1 MIKKISTI
9 IYFIGMILLIGLFI
23 LFILHNSEKIM
34 IHNVDVLK
42 SLVGVGLL
50 FLVPR
55 MYFKDIE
62 EPSVINSFV
71 NRKNWAFIVMN
82 TILLIVVL
90 LFILSSK

>member
-1 MIKKISTI
+1 MIKKISNI
-9 IYFIGMILLIGLFI
+9 IYFIGMILLIGLFT
-23 LFILHNSEKIM
+23 LFILSNSGKIM
-34 IHNVDVLK
+34 IHNVDLLK

-50 FLVPR
+50 LLVPR

-62 EPSVINSFV
+62 EPPVINSLV
-71 NRKNWAFIVMN
+71 TRKNWAFVVLP